1 MKHFFITLVF
11 LFTINSFSQESLAWV
26 DYEVMIDSKDV
37 PVVLSLLDN
46 HFSNSKNRA
55 PGIEYNFTEFTFKD
69 SGLEATHLFQLVG
82 DVDAINAAN
91 KRVPDAD
98 FFLLIE
104 KINALS
110 DSYSSLFGKDI
121 FSYGTSNTK
130 KMEQIYSLKINDVT
144 KFLPAFSTL
153 VKKVKPENFISFGSV
168 ISGASDGQTHYIY
181 TEQNDLKSII
191 NPKNGPEEMPK
202 AWSTFY
208 QNAGDFEVIR
218 SFTRNKLKS
227 WK

>member
-1 MKHFFITLVF
+1 MKYFFLSITLFFSTV
-11 LFTINSFSQESLAWV
+11 LFSQEELAWI

-37 PVVLSLLDN
+37 PFVLNILDN
-46 HFSNSKNRA
+46 YFSNPKNRVA
-55 PGIEYNFTEFTFKD
+55 GIEYNFTEITFKD

-82 DVDAINAAN
+82 DVDAINNSN
-91 KRVPDAD
+91 KRAPNSE
-98 FFLLIE
+98 FLLLVE
-104 KINALS
+104 KINDLS
-110 DSYSSLFGKDI
+110 QSYSSLFGKDI

-130 KMEQIYSLKINDVT
+130 KMEQIYALSIKDVT

-168 ISGASDGQTHYIY
+168 ISGGSDGQTHYIY
-181 TEQNDLKSII
+181 TEQDDLKSII
-191 NPKNGPEEMPK
+191 SPKNGPEQMPK
-202 AWSTFY
+202 VWSAFY
-208 QNAGDFEVIR
+208 ENAGEFEVIR